1 MASLKDDGPPN
12 ILDDLTPVAARGR
25 NAYSRFNV
33 VRTKPGRGDAPPTNA
48 MSCSD
53 KIALWCAV
61 GIQGALLSSMG
72 MTPLYIKS
80 ITISG
85 VKGTQILEDMENDIQ
100 DDCRRAFSGR
110 LHKPDSQVHTPH
122 ILFTTCQY
130 TQGRDRGSGKSRSS
144 NESLCWISDLG
155 KEILTNGVRR
165 GVNPKNWS
173 NPSLRPRICKASI
186 FAQYLDTRKAIHL
199 STIKQAISTAQ
210 TISVSANSVDRQGPT
225 KLALS
230 FPDLSYHQNRVP
242 TSGWD
247 TLGDTMEADYADH
260 SERGT
265 SGHKTVQFTMTRRET
280 ITGDIAPSNGNYLSI
295 TYYDAKHSERAQ
307 GYHAAKEKLRQIGG
321 PLQGWIVCSTE
332 LDRFTL

>member
-85 VKGTQILEDMENDIQ
+85 VKGTQILEDMENEIQ

-110 LHKPDSQVHTPH
+110 LHKPGISNMVRLVDPWH
-122 ILFTTCQY
+122 ILNCFVQILRCIPPTSY
-130 TQGRDRGSGKSRSS
+130 
-144 NESLCWISDLG
+144 SLPVNI
-155 KEILTNGVRR
+155 RR
-165 GVNPKNWS
+165 GGIVGAGK
-173 NPSLRPRICKASI
+173 
-186 FAQYLDTRKAIHL
+186 
-199 STIKQAISTAQ
+199 
-210 TISVSANSVDRQGPT
+210 VDPQMNLFVG
-225 KLALS
+225 
-230 FPDLSYHQNRVP
+230 YP
-242 TSGWD
+242 TSAKRFSP
-247 TLGDTMEADYADH
+247 MESD
-260 SERGT
+260 E
-265 SGHKTVQFTMTRRET
+265 V
-280 ITGDIAPSNGNYLSI
+280 
-295 TYYDAKHSERAQ
+295 
-307 GYHAAKEKLRQIGG
+307 
-321 PLQGWIVCSTE
+321 
-332 LDRFTL
+332 